1 MAISVL
7 KQALEIEELVGSRQG
22 QALLRAEAIVP
33 GAGRDAIET
42 LMSEADLVIGQVD
55 VQEGRVVL
63 EGTAHCQAVYRQ
75 GGEATLRSL
84 TAQAQLNHAFEL
96 PGAAGDMPC
105 RVAGEVE
112 HVEAK
117 YENGHMVFL
126 VSVGL
131 KLQVWKLTPAE
142 IVSGIEGSPALETE
156 SEPIRSVRVA
166 AEAAVDTLL
175 TETVSLPAAL
185 DARASLIHWGTVV
198 VEGVEPDLG
207 GVRVRG
213 KLNVEALV
221 ASGVAGR
228 PVALIKVPL
237 AFERLVEMPDWL
249 VENVYATARL
259 SRMETRVEAD
269 DEADDGTDADM
280 RIEAEVEI
288 SVKAVASSE
297 AEAITDAYATK
308 GPCVQVETQALS
320 PCVAIARAQAS
331 EAFRGTLLLP
341 EDAPGAGTVLAVRVR
356 PVVGGWGVD
365 AGRTAIDGVLE
376 ATVLYM
382 PGGSDQ
388 VASAQSEM
396 PFSVQVQGELDESSW
411 VTVEALSAEANALM
425 GDRLELRCLLSV
437 GAETRVTREYTVLS
451 GAQEGEDVKKRPG
464 IVLFW
469 PGCDDDIWSIGK
481 RYNVSVEDVRAM
493 NGGTDVIRQGKA
505 LVLKI

>member
-75 GGEATLRSL
+75 GGEASLRSL

-142 IVSGIEGSPALETE
+142 IVTGVEGSPALETE
-156 SEPIRSVRVA
+156 SETVRSVRLA
-166 AEAAVDTLL
+166 AESDVDTLL
-175 TETVSLPAAL
+175 SETVSLPAAL
-185 DARASLIHWGTVV
+185 DAQTALMSWGTVV

-259 SRMETRVEAD
+259 QRLETRVETGEED
-269 DEADDGTDADM
+269 DEADVDM
-280 RIEAEVEI
+280 RIEAEVNV
-288 SVKAVASSE
+288 SVKAVTASE
-297 AEAITDAYATK
+297 AAALTDAYATR
-308 GPCVQVETQALS
+308 GPSVQIEMQEITPCVSIERT
-320 PCVAIARAQAS
+320 QAS

-341 EDAPGAGTVLAVRVR
+341 ESAPGAGTVLAVRVR

-365 AGRTAIDGVLE
+365 AGRTTIDGVLE

-382 PGGSDQ
+382 PGGSDR

-396 PFSVQVQGELDESSW
+396 PFSLQVQGELDDSSW

-425 GDRLELRCLLSV
+425 SDRLELRCLLNV
-437 GAETRVTREYTVLS
+437 AAETRVTKEYRLLS

-469 PGCDDDIWSIGK
+469 PGSDDDIWSIGK

>member
-42 LMSEADLVIGQVD
+42 LMAEADLVIGQVD

-75 GGEATLRSL
+75 GDDASLRAL

-112 HVEAK
+112 HVEAR

-142 IVSGIEGSPALETE
+142 IVTGIEGSPALETE
-156 SEPIRSVRVA
+156 TETVRSVRLA
-166 AEAAVDTLL
+166 AESGVDTLL
-175 TETVSLPAAL
+175 SETVSLPAAL
-185 DARASLIHWGTVV
+185 DARAALMGWGTMT

-213 KLNVEALV
+213 KLHVEALV
-221 ASGVAGR
+221 SSGVSGR

-237 AFERLVEMPDWL
+237 SFERLVEMPDWL

-259 SRMETRVEAD
+259 NHLETRVEASEDD
-269 DEADDGTDADM
+269 DEADVDM
-280 RIEAEVEI
+280 RIEAEVHI
-288 SVKAVASSE
+288 SVKAVTATE
-297 AEAITDAYATK
+297 AAALTDAYATK
-308 GPCVQVETQALS
+308 GPSLKIETQQLT
-320 PCVAIARAQAS
+320 PCVAIERAQAS

-365 AGRTAIDGVLE
+365 AGRTTIDGVLE

-382 PGGSDQ
+382 PGGSDRLS
-388 VASAQSEM
+388 SAQSEL
-396 PFSVQVQGELDESSW
+396 PFSAQVQGELDDSSW

-425 GDRLELRCLLSV
+425 SDRLELRCLLSIS
-437 GAETRVTREYTVLS
+437 AETRVTREYSLLS
-451 GAQEGEDVKKRPG
+451 DAQEGEDVKKRPG

-469 PGCDDDIWSIGK
+469 PGCGDDIWSIGK

-493 NGGTDVIRQGKA
+493 NGGTDVIREGKA

>member
-42 LMSEADLVIGQVD
+42 LMSEANLVIGQVD

-96 PGAAGDMPC
+96 PGAASDMPC

-131 KLQVWKLTPAE
+131 KLQLWRLTPAE
-142 IVSGIEGSPALETE
+142 IVTGIEGSQNLE
-156 SEPIRSVRVA
+156 SESETIRSVRLA
-166 AEAAVDTLL
+166 AEASVETLL
-175 TETVSLPAAL
+175 QESVSLPAAL
-185 DARASLIHWGTVV
+185 DARTALMDWGTVT

-213 KLNVEALV
+213 KLNVEALIG
-221 ASGVAGR
+221 SGVTGR

-237 AFERLVEMPDWL
+237 SFERLVEMPDWL
-249 VENVYATARL
+249 CDNVYATARL
-259 SRMETRVEAD
+259 DRLDTRVEESEED
-269 DEADDGTDADM
+269 DEADADM
-280 RIEAEVEI
+280 RIDAEVSV
-288 SVKAVASSE
+288 SVKAVTASE
-297 AEAITDAYATK
+297 AEALTDAYATK
-308 GPCVQVETQALS
+308 GPSLAIETQTLT
-320 PCVAIARAQAS
+320 PCVAIERAQAS
-331 EAFRGTLLLP
+331 EAFHGTLLLP
-341 EDAPGAGTVLAVRVR
+341 ENAPGAGTVLAVRVR

-365 AGRTAIDGVLE
+365 AGRTTIDGILE

-382 PGGSDQ
+382 PGGSDR

-396 PFSVQVQGELDESSW
+396 PF
-411 VTVEALSAEANALM
+411 
-425 GDRLELRCLLSV
+425 
-437 GAETRVTREYTVLS
+437 
-451 GAQEGEDVKKRPG
+451 
-464 IVLFW
+464 
-469 PGCDDDIWSIGK
+469 
-481 RYNVSVEDVRAM
+481 
-493 NGGTDVIRQGKA
+493 
-505 LVLKI
+505 

>member
-42 LMSEADLVIGQVD
+42 LMAEADLVIGQVD

-75 GGEATLRSL
+75 GDDASLRAL

-112 HVEAK
+112 HVEAR

-142 IVSGIEGSPALETE
+142 IVTGIEGSPALETE
-156 SEPIRSVRVA
+156 TETVRSVRLA
-166 AEAAVDTLL
+166 AESGVDTLL
-175 TETVSLPAAL
+175 SETVSLPAAL
-185 DARASLIHWGTVV
+185 DARAALMGWGTMA

-213 KLNVEALV
+213 KLHVEALV
-221 ASGVAGR
+221 SSGVSGR

-237 AFERLVEMPDWL
+237 SFERLVEMPDWL

-259 SRMETRVEAD
+259 NHLETRVEASEDD
-269 DEADDGTDADM
+269 DEADVDM
-280 RIEAEVEI
+280 RIEAEVHI
-288 SVKAVASSE
+288 SVKAVTATE
-297 AEAITDAYATK
+297 AAALTDAYATK
-308 GPCVQVETQALS
+308 GPSLEIETQQLTPAWPSSARRRRRLS
-320 PCVAIARAQAS
+320 AARCFCRRTPPVRARCWPCACGPWSAAGGWTRAARPSTACSKPLCSICPAAPIVFPPRRAS
-331 EAFRGTLLLP
+331 CPSLRRCRANWTT
-341 EDAPGAGTVLAVRVR
+341 APG
-356 PVVGGWGVD
+356 
-365 AGRTAIDGVLE
+365 
-376 ATVLYM
+376 
-382 PGGSDQ
+382 
-388 VASAQSEM
+388 
-396 PFSVQVQGELDESSW
+396 
-411 VTVEALSAEANALM
+411 
-425 GDRLELRCLLSV
+425 
-437 GAETRVTREYTVLS
+437 
-451 GAQEGEDVKKRPG
+451 
-464 IVLFW
+464 
-469 PGCDDDIWSIGK
+469 
-481 RYNVSVEDVRAM
+481 
-493 NGGTDVIRQGKA
+493 
-505 LVLKI
+505 

>member
-75 GGEATLRSL
+75 GGEASLRSL

-96 PGAAGDMPC
+96 PGSAGDMPC

-142 IVSGIEGSPALETE
+142 IVTGVEGSPALETE
-156 SEPIRSVRVA
+156 SETVRSVRLA
-166 AEAAVDTLL
+166 AESDVDTLL
-175 TETVSLPAAL
+175 SETVALPAAL
-185 DARASLIHWGTVV
+185 DAQTALMSWGTVV

-259 SRMETRVEAD
+259 QRLETRVETGED
-269 DEADDGTDADM
+269 WVRVGGLGLRGVRQDLRQTPDL
-280 RIEAEVEI
+280 
-288 SVKAVASSE
+288 
-297 AEAITDAYATK
+297 
-308 GPCVQVETQALS
+308 GP
-320 PCVAIARAQAS
+320 
-331 EAFRGTLLLP
+331 
-341 EDAPGAGTVLAVRVR
+341 VLAL
-356 PVVGGWGVD
+356 
-365 AGRTAIDGVLE
+365 TA
-376 ATVLYM
+376 AF
-382 PGGSDQ
+382 
-388 VASAQSEM
+388 A
-396 PFSVQVQGELDESSW
+396 QGESRLSGVQRLRMKES
-411 VTVEALSAEANALM
+411 
-425 GDRLELRCLLSV
+425 DRLEAVVQALQALGMEAKAGEDELELPGGGLEGGVCEGFGDHRMVMALAVAATACR
-437 GAETRVTREYTVLS
+437 GEVTIL
-451 GAQEGEDVKKRPG
+451 GAQAVDKSYPG
-464 IVLFW
+464 FFRDFERL
-469 PGCDDDIWSIGK
+469 GGK
-481 RYNVSVEDVRAM
+481 
-493 NGGTDVIRQGKA
+493 IQWHP
-505 LVLKI
+505 

>member
-7 KQALEIEELVGSRQG
+7 RQTLEIEELVGSRQG

-42 LMSEADLVIGQVD
+42 LMSEASLVIGQVD

-96 PGAAGDMPC
+96 PGAARDMPC

-131 KLQVWKLTPAE
+131 KLQLWRLAPTEV
-142 IVSGIEGSPALETE
+142 VSGIEGAETLQTEEE
-156 SEPIRSVRVA
+156 SVRSVRLA
-166 AEAAVDTLL
+166 AEAGVETLVSESVD
-175 TETVSLPAAL
+175 LPAAL
-185 DARASLIHWGTVV
+185 EARTALMDWATVT
-198 VEGVEPDLG
+198 VEGVSADLG
-207 GVRVRG
+207 GVTVRG
-213 KLNVEALV
+213 RIYVEALIGS
-221 ASGVAGR
+221 AVAGR

-237 AFERLVEMPDWL
+237 TFERLVEMPDWL
-249 VENVYATARL
+249 CENVYAAARVQRL
-259 SRMETRVEAD
+259 DTRVEESEE
-269 DEADDGTDADM
+269 DEDAQM
-280 RIEAEVEI
+280 RIEAEVAV
-288 SVKAVASSE
+288 SVKAIASSE
-297 AEAITDAYATK
+297 VAALADAYTTR
-308 GPCVQVETQALS
+308 GPSLQVETQTIE
-320 PCVAIARAQAS
+320 PCVAIERAQAS
-331 EAFRGTLLLP
+331 EAFHGTLLLP
-341 EDAPGAGTVLAVRVR
+341 ENAPGAGTVLAVRVR

-365 AGRTAIDGVLE
+365 AGRTTIDGVLE

-382 PGGSDQ
+382 PGGSDR

-396 PFSVQVQGELDESSW
+396 PFSVSVQGELDDTSW
-411 VTVEALSAEANALM
+411 VTVEAASAEANALM
-425 GDRLELRCLLSV
+425 SDRLELRCVLNV
-437 GAETRVTREYTVLS
+437 GAETRVTRRYTLLS
-451 GAQEGEDVKKRPG
+451 DAQEGEDVKKRPG

-469 PGCDDDIWSIGK
+469 PCDGDDVWSIGK

-493 NGGTDVIRQGKA
+493 NGGTDIIRQGRA

>member
-7 KQALEIEELVGSRQG
+7 RQTLEIEELVGSRQG

-42 LMSEADLVIGQVD
+42 LMSEANLVIGQVD

-96 PGAAGDMPC
+96 PGAARDMPC

-131 KLQVWKLTPAE
+131 KLQLWRLTPAE
-142 IVSGIEGSPALETE
+142 IVTGIEGVESLETE
-156 SEPIRSVRVA
+156 TETIRSVRLA
-166 AEAAVDTLL
+166 AEAGVETLVS
-175 TETVSLPAAL
+175 ETIALPAAL
-185 DARASLIHWGTVV
+185 DARTALMDWATVT
-198 VEGVEPDLG
+198 VEGVSADLG
-207 GVRVRG
+207 GVLVRG
-213 KLNVEALV
+213 KVNVEALIG
-221 ASGVAGR
+221 SGVTGR

-237 AFERLVEMPDWL
+237 SFERLVEMPDWL
-249 VENVYATARL
+249 CENVYATARINRL
-259 SRMETRVEAD
+259 DT
-269 DEADDGTDADM
+269 
-280 RIEAEVEI
+280 
-288 SVKAVASSE
+288 VKAIAASE
-297 AEAITDAYATK
+297 AEALADAYTTR
-308 GPCVQVETQALS
+308 GPSLNVQTQTLTPCVSIE
-320 PCVAIARAQAS
+320 RAQAS
-331 EAFRGTLLLP
+331 EAFHGTLLLP
-341 EDAPGAGTVLAVRVR
+341 ENAPGAGTVLAVRVR

-365 AGRTAIDGVLE
+365 AGRTTIDGVLE

-382 PGGSDQ
+382 PGGSDR

-396 PFSVQVQGELDESSW
+396 PFSVSVQGELDDSSW
-411 VTVEALSAEANALM
+411 VTVEAASAEANALM
-425 GDRLELRCLLSV
+425 SDRLELRCVLDV
-437 GAETRVTREYTVLS
+437 GAETRVTRAYRLLS
-451 GAQEGEDVKKRPG
+451 DAEEGEDVKKRPG

-469 PGCDDDIWSIGK
+469 PGEEDDVWSIGK

-493 NGGTDVIRQGKA
+493 NGGTDVIRQGRA

>member
-75 GGEATLRSL
+75 GGEASLRSL

-142 IVSGIEGSPALETE
+142 IVTGVEGSPALETE
-156 SEPIRSVRVA
+156 SETVRSVRLA
-166 AEAAVDTLL
+166 AESDVDTLL
-175 TETVSLPAAL
+175 SETVALPAAL
-185 DARASLIHWGTVV
+185 DAQTALMSWGTVV

-221 ASGVAGR
+221 ASGVTGR

-259 SRMETRVEAD
+259 QRLETRVETGEED
-269 DEADDGTDADM
+269 DEADVDM
-280 RIEAEVEI
+280 RIEAEVNV
-288 SVKAVASSE
+288 SVKAVTASE
-297 AEAITDAYATK
+297 AAALTDAYATR
-308 GPCVQVETQALS
+308 GPSVQIEMQEIT
-320 PCVAIARAQAS
+320 PCVAIERTQAS

-341 EDAPGAGTVLAVRVR
+341 ENAPGAGTVLAVRVR

-365 AGRTAIDGVLE
+365 AGRTTIDGVLE

-382 PGGSDQ
+382 PGGSDR

-396 PFSVQVQGELDESSW
+396 PFSLQVQGELDDSSW

-425 GDRLELRCLLSV
+425 SDRLELRCLLNV
-437 GAETRVTREYTVLS
+437 AAETRVTKEYRLLS

-469 PGCDDDIWSIGK
+469 PGSDDDIWSIGK

>member
-63 EGTAHCQAVYRQ
+63 EGTALCQAVYRQ
-75 GGEATLRSL
+75 GDEASLRSL

-96 PGAAGDMPC
+96 PGAASGMPC

-142 IVSGIEGSPALETE
+142 IVTGIEGAPALETE
-156 SEPIRSVRVA
+156 SETVRSVRLA
-166 AEAAVDTLL
+166 AEAGVDTLL
-175 TETVSLPAAL
+175 SETVSLPAAL
-185 DARASLIHWGTVV
+185 EARDALMRWGTVS
-198 VEGVEPDLG
+198 VEGVEADLG

-221 ASGVAGR
+221 GSGVAGR

-237 AFERLVEMPDWL
+237 SFERLVEMPDWL
-249 VENVYATARL
+249 VENVYATAHLDRL
-259 SRMETRVEAD
+259 DVRVEAGEED
-269 DEADDGTDADM
+269 DEADADM
-280 RIEAEVEI
+280 RIEAEVHI
-288 SVKAVASSE
+288 SVNAVTASE
-297 AEAITDAYATK
+297 AAALTDAYATR
-308 GPCVQVETQALS
+308 GPSIEIATQVLA
-320 PCVAIARAQAS
+320 PCVAIERVQAS
-331 EAFRGTLLLP
+331 EAFHGTLLLP

-356 PVVGGWGVD
+356 PVIGGWGVES
-365 AGRTAIDGVLE
+365 GRTTIDGVLE
-376 ATVLYM
+376 AAVLYM
-382 PGGSDQ
+382 PGGSDRI
-388 VASAQSEM
+388 AAAQSEL
-396 PFSVQVQGELDESSW
+396 PFSLSVQGELDDSSW

-425 GDRLELRCLLSV
+425 SDRLELRCLLNIA
-437 GAETRVTREYTVLS
+437 AETRVTREYRLLS
-451 GAQEGEDVKKRPG
+451 GAEEGEDVKKRPG

-469 PGCDDDIWSIGK
+469 PGRGDDIWSIGK

-493 NGGTDVIRQGKA
+493 NGGTDVIREGKA